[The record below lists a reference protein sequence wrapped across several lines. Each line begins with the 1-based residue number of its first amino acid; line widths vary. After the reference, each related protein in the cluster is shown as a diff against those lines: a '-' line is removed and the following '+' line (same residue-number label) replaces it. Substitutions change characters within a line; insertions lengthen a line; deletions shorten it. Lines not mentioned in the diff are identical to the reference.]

1 MKKGGKMSAHSPT
14 GLFIIF
20 YQYAYPSE
28 PKIDSVGSAKKYK
41 KNTKDIF
48 SKQEC
53 DGMRKRAV

>member
-28 PKIDSVGSAKKYK
+28 PKIDGVGSAKKYK
-41 KNTKDIF
+41 KIQSTFLVNRNVM
-48 SKQEC
+48 E
-53 DGMRKRAV
+53 